1 MGLPVTGAGVGVGVA
16 GGGGVVGG
24 VGVGGVVGGVGVGGA
39 VGGVGVGAGV
49 VGGGVPPAMADVR
62 GVLQG
67 VPMLELPLEKLPHSA
82 TPQKPEGGQGEPCRR
97 SGAASAP
104 GASW

>member
-16 GGGGVVGG
+16 GG
-24 VGVGGVVGGVGVGGA
+24 GGVVGGVGVGGA